1 MKVEPTLIVIK
12 GKSAS
17 GKPSGRSSGKASKS
31 RPEVISMISLENQ
44 EASRLDP
51 HSLQEAQGLL
61 EQLLFQVEQD
71 KGETVGEVHRLK
83 DRCLVRLW

>member
-1 MKVEPTLIVIK
+1 MKDEPDLTVIK
-12 GKSAS
+12 GQTAS
-17 GKPSGRSSGKASKS
+17 GRLSGRGRGKVLKS
-31 RPEVISMISLENQ
+31 RPEVISMISQENQ

-51 HSLQEAQGLL
+51 NSLQEAQTLL

-71 KGETVGEVHRLK
+71 KGETIGEVHGLK